1 MFFGS
6 FMESGNLWN
15 CFNHKITN
23 KNNNKK
29 IPDKNRNSNRY
40 YFEYLYNINK
50 NEINKSVRRH
60 KYLIKLH
67 KLINL
72 NIQNV
77 LLMSQTIFFIS
88 CKVIFLEVIKK

>member
-1 MFFGS
+1 M
-6 FMESGNLWN
+6 
-15 CFNHKITN
+15 
-23 KNNNKK
+23 
-29 IPDKNRNSNRY
+29 PDKNRNSNRY

-77 LLMSQTIFFIS
+77 LLMSQTIFFNS

>member
-1 MFFGS
+1 M
-6 FMESGNLWN
+6 
-15 CFNHKITN
+15 
-23 KNNNKK
+23 
-29 IPDKNRNSNRY
+29 PDKNRNSNRY

-50 NEINKSVRRH
+50 KNKINKSVRRH

-88 CKVIFLEVIKK
+88 CKVILLKVIKK